1 MGGLKLE
8 TRTAALGREAT
19 DSLLNKSEPHER
31 GFGTAE
37 RFQSDPGGTG
47 PGPYTS
53 GAELQLVTGFNP
65 MVVCKAT
72 KAQSF
77 SVTCKRFLTNE
88 AIIASKQNLPDA
100 DNPAPNRHACL
111 SRILAR
117 LEATLRLAVRA
128 YRYMVKSQFD
138 LSDRRGV
145 VRRPNSRASPGA
157 APVSTLSQKAS
168 PSSPVR
174 ISRRALPTVVLIG
187 CGA

>member
-19 DSLLNKSEPHER
+19 DSLLNKSEPHQR

-37 RFQSDPGGTG
+37 RFQSDPGGMG

-100 DNPAPNRHACL
+100 DNPAPNR
-111 SRILAR
+111 
-117 LEATLRLAVRA
+117 
-128 YRYMVKSQFD
+128 YMVKSQFD

-174 ISRRALPTVVLIG
+174 ISRPFRTAFEQLVPVYK
-187 CGA
+187 A

>member
-1 MGGLKLE
+1 MGALKLE

-19 DSLLNKSEPHER
+19 DSLLNKSEPHQR

-37 RFQSDPGGTG
+37 RFQSDPGGMG
-47 PGPYTS
+47 PGPNTA
-53 GAELQLVTGFNP
+53 GAELQMVTGFNP

-88 AIIASKQNLPDA
+88 AIIASKQNLPDPN
-100 DNPAPNRHACL
+100 NPAPNRHASCVSL
-111 SRILAR
+111 C
-117 LEATLRLAVRA
+117 LEATLRCAVRA

-138 LSDRRGV
+138 QSGGRGV
-145 VRRPNSRASPGA
+145 IRRPNSRASPGA

-168 PSSPVR
+168 PSSPAR
-174 ISRRALPTVVLIG
+174 ISRRVSPTVV
-187 CGA
+187 

>member
-1 MGGLKLE
+1 MFAWGGCCTPRRQFGARFLLCNVFSFAGAPGMGGLKLE

-19 DSLLNKSEPHER
+19 DSLLNKSEPHQR

-37 RFQSDPGGTG
+37 RFQSDPGGMG

-100 DNPAPNRHACL
+100 DNPAPNRHA
-111 SRILAR
+111 SRVS
-117 LEATLRLAVRA
+117 LRAWR
-128 YRYMVKSQFD
+128 Q
-138 LSDRRGV
+138 
-145 VRRPNSRASPGA
+145 P
-157 APVSTLSQKAS
+157 
-168 PSSPVR
+168 
-174 ISRRALPTVVLIG
+174 
-187 CGA
+187 